1 MKISKLN
8 GKFVD
13 LELRDLGLHRMVA
26 ETGDVRLDTSIF
38 QQKAGV
44 KAEIFE
50 FISYNIYFYVFML
63 KKGTGNELNPGR
75 NLTL

>member
-26 ETGDVRLDTSIF
+26 ETGDVRLDTPIF

-50 FISYNIYFYVFML
+50 FIRYNIYFYAFML
-63 KKGTGNELNPGR
+63 KKTIFRTFETSNI
-75 NLTL
+75 